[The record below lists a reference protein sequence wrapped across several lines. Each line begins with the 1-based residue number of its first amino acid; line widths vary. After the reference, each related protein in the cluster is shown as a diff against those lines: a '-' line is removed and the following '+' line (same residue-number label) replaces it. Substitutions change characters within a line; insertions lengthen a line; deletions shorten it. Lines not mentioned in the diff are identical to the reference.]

1 MLVVL
6 NSFKKNL
13 PESEYF
19 SVQRAKWLFQFI
31 AFFIYCNQ
39 SALCDP
45 SSSSINLIGSVIVLL
60 NVVVI
65 IHVYVAASST
75 YRDPWPS

>member
-1 MLVVL
+1 L

-19 SVQRAKWLFQFI
+19 SVQRAKWLFQLFI

-45 SSSSINLIGSVIVLL
+45 SSLSINLIGSVIVLL
-60 NVVVI
+60 MSWLSFM
-65 IHVYVAASST
+65 YM
-75 YRDPWPS
+75 